1 MKKWILLILLVQA
14 FSIVSAQRVYTPA
27 ELQQDFKIIKAAL
40 QEAHPGLYR
49 YNSKATINQLFSAM
63 QQKLNKGMTELEFYR
78 LATPLLSAIDD
89 GHMKWHRK
97 DKVDD
102 HHAFFDEGYFPLQ
115 LYFRKNKAYV
125 RSSYLPNEIIKPGAE
140 IVSIN
145 GQSIDKIIKVL
156 FNNIFSDGHVVSSKY
171 EELNHFFAGYY
182 ATFISPAKKF
192 TVAYI
197 GTNGKKETATLPSI
211 NKSNITNEA
220 PSNETFNVT
229 YPEKGVAVLRI
240 PVFEDEDKTPSY
252 ADFLANAFKE
262 IKQKKISSLII
273 DLRGNEGGTDAFGFE
288 LYSYLTNK
296 PFRYYDHF
304 TVVTNKPYSFT
315 KYAQFPPGIDSL
327 KATLAKVGNEYHFM
341 YKDGL
346 GMIEPQADAFTG
358 KVYVLQNGRSFSV
371 TSEFCSITKDNNRAI
386 FIGDENGGT
395 FQGNNSGAFALVEL
409 PNTKI
414 GLDVPL
420 LGYYMHLQHPHPSA
434 EGIPANYSVIPMIQ
448 DVLQKKDVV
457 MDKAL
462 QLINKKEQ

>member
-1 MKKWILLILLVQA
+1 MKKWILWILLVQA
-14 FSIVSAQRVYTPA
+14 SSIAPAQRVYTPA
-27 ELQQDFKIIKAAL
+27 ELQQDFKIMKAAL
-40 QEAHPGLYR
+40 REAHPGLYR
-49 YNSKATINQLFSAM
+49 YNSKATINQLFNAM

-78 LATPLLSAIDD
+78 LATPLLAAIDD

-97 DKVDD
+97 DMVDD

-125 RSSYLPNEIIKPGAE
+125 RSSYLTHETIAPGTE

-145 GQSIDKIIKVL
+145 GQNIDKIIKVL

-182 ATFISPAKKF
+182 ATYIGPSKKF
-192 TVAYI
+192 TVAFI
-197 GTNGKKETATLPSI
+197 RTNGKKATTTLPSI
-211 NKSNITNEA
+211 NKSSIPNEA
-220 PSNETFNVT
+220 PSNETFSVT
-229 YPEKGVAVLRI
+229 YPEKGVALLRI
-240 PVFEDEDKTPSY
+240 PVFEDDNKTPSY
-252 ADFLANAFKE
+252 ADFLPNAFKE
-262 IKQKKISSLII
+262 IKQKKINSLII
-273 DLRGNEGGTDAFGFE
+273 DLRDNEGGTDAFGFE
-288 LYSYLTNK
+288 LYAYLTQK

-315 KYAQFPPGIDSL
+315 KYAQLPQGIDSL
-327 KATLAKVGNEYHFM
+327 KATLVKVGNEYHFI
-341 YKDGL
+341 YKAGL
-346 GMIEPQADAFTG
+346 GMLQPEADAFTG

-371 TSEFCSITKDNNRAI
+371 TSEFCSITKDNNRAV

-395 FQGNNSGAFALVEL
+395 FQGNNSGAFALVQL

-414 GLDVPL
+414 GLDIPL
-420 LGYYMHLQHPHPSA
+420 LGYYMHLQHPHPST
-434 EGIPANYSVIPMIQ
+434 EGIPADYSVIPTIQ

-462 QLINKKEQ
+462 QLINK

>member
-1 MKKWILLILLVQA
+1 MKKWILWILFLQA
-14 FSIVSAQRVYTPA
+14 SSFAPAQRIYTPA
-27 ELQQDFKIIKAAL
+27 ELQQDFKIMKAAL

-49 YNSKATINQLFSAM
+49 YNSKATINQLFNAM
-63 QQKLNKGMTELEFYR
+63 QLKLNKGMTELEFYR
-78 LATPLLSAIDD
+78 LATPLLAAIDD

-97 DKVDD
+97 DMVDD

-125 RSSYLPNEIIKPGAE
+125 RSSYLPHETIAPGTE

-145 GQSIDKIIKVL
+145 GESVDKIIKIL

-182 ATFISPAKKF
+182 ATYIGPSKKF

-197 GTNGKKETATLPSI
+197 GTNGKKATTTLPSI
-211 NKSNITNEA
+211 NKSSIPNEA
-220 PSNETFNVT
+220 TSNETFSIT
-229 YPEKGVAVLRI
+229 YPEKDVALLRI
-240 PVFEDEDKTPSY
+240 PVFEDDNKTTSY
-252 ADFLANAFKE
+252 ADFLANTFKE
-262 IKQKKISSLII
+262 IKRKKISSLII
-273 DLRGNEGGTDAFGFE
+273 DLRNNEGGTDAFGYE
-288 LYSYLTNK
+288 LYSYLTKK

-304 TVVTNKPYSFT
+304 TVVTNKPYSFA
-315 KYAQFPPGIDSL
+315 KYAQLPPGIDSL
-327 KATLAKVGNEYHFM
+327 KATLVKVGNEFHFM

-346 GMIEPQADAFTG
+346 GMIEPQPDAFNG
-358 KVYVLQNGRSFSV
+358 KVYVLQNGESYSV
-371 TSEFCSITKDNNRAI
+371 TSEFCSITKDNNRAV

-395 FQGNNSGAFALVEL
+395 FQGNNSGAFALVQL

-414 GLDVPL
+414 GLDIPL

-434 EGIPANYSVIPMIQ
+434 EGIPADYSVIPAIQ

-462 QLINKKEQ
+462 QLINK